1 MLKKKYAAKH
11 TEFMASPLLP
21 FYWCEYTL
29 QRSRM
34 HFLENVVRSDRF
46 SWFWGSPCFSWNN
59 PCRQGDHS
67 AEQSSQTPLHLSLT
81 ENTNPLCYKLN
92 LEFRIHISYKEN
104 QKRIRTITKTIM
116 VQDIGQFGWNS
127 FKRLLTN
134 CWKLIALRSHKI
146 KISSY
151 SCDAKDIRCRAK
163 KKVTGCFQSKQ
174 HFTELIFRKRTT
186 IILRKSCTKYVADK
200 ALVYHE
206 ITTNVYKLDNI
217 VRYPNQRPTKTRKQP

>member
-1 MLKKKYAAKH
+1 M
-11 TEFMASPLLP
+11 TASHGFKEVLV
-21 FYWCEYTL
+21 
-29 QRSRM
+29 
-34 HFLENVVRSDRF
+34 FLETIHADKVITAQN
-46 SWFWGSPCFSWNN
+46 SPVKHRCTF
-59 PCRQGDHS
+59 HFK
-67 AEQSSQTPLHLSLT
+67 T

-92 LEFRIHISYKEN
+92 LEFRIHISYKEY

-134 CWKLIALRSHKI
+134 CWKLIALRSPKI

-174 HFTELIFRKRTT
+174 HFTELIFCKRMTV
-186 IILRKSCTKYVADK
+186 ILRKGCTKYVADK

-217 VRYPNQRPTKTRKQP
+217 VHYPNQRPTKTRKQP